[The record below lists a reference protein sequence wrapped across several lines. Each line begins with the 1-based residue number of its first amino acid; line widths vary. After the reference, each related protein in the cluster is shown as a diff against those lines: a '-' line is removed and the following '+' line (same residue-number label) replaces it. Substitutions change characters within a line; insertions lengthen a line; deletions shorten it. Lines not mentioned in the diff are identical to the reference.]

1 MPRHALAPTPY
12 DDLRTDTSSSQVST
26 EIDISTHLLPWLDVK
41 DGENSPGSQPVDGV
55 LLTRSSHIAYLYPL
69 FFKLPT
75 RFSSLDSSRG
85 WIIYWTVGAFSVLDA
100 RIQRDERLR
109 AIETLMSF
117 QHPQGGFGGGP
128 GQLAH
133 LASTYASISALAI
146 LLDGVDQNIF
156 EETCAQID
164 RRKCTNGC
172 SVSRCLMVVLEC
184 ITVVK
189 LMSGEGLSCFGA
201 LTVAT
206 LLNFLTPELVH
217 NAPDYLVSC
226 QTYEGGLCATSLSN
240 SCAQLKATR
249 PEFSSAAPIG
259 EAHGGY
265 NSCALAC
272 DFLLQGLPSLS
283 DSPKLDYDSCLRWA
297 AHMQGLPIEGGGFRG
312 RTNKLVDGCYSWWC
326 AGAFPLLRALMSS
339 DLTGLSKPSFIDLT
353 NRTHSICL
361 IGKHYKST
369 SFISQDLTPKAKQG
383 GLRDKPSAVPD
394 MYHTHYIL
402 SGLSL
407 AQHSQKHSPQHIEE
421 LRQSFKTPDYSKC
434 ILGDSES
441 EHDGFERM
449 KEIYSRALAW
459 EVQQDK
465 DLVVGLVSNEVLPV
479 HPVLNIKHSAVGKM
493 MSYFYDQK

>member
-146 LLDGVDQNIF
+146 LLDGVDQSIF

-164 RRKCTNGC
+164 RKKMYEWMLSLKMPDGSFRMHHG
-172 SVSRCLMVVLEC
+172 
-184 ITVVK
+184 
-189 LMSGEGLSCFGA
+189 GEIDVRSCFGA

-240 SCAQLKATR
+240 SCAQLEATL

-283 DSPKLDYDSCLRWA
+283 HSPKLDYDSCLRWA

-339 DLTGLSKPSFIDLT
+339 DLTDEQDSFDLFD
-353 NRTHSICL
+353 RQALQEYIL
-361 IGKHYKST
+361 L
-369 SFISQDLTPKAKQG
+369 ISQDLTPKAKQG

>member
-55 LLTRSSHIAYLYPL
+55 LLTRFQSWLDYILVHHHCSLPWPYQYSLFYFKVTQPSSFNQDRRGVLG
-69 FFKLPT
+69 T
-75 RFSSLDSSRG
+75 RRE
-85 WIIYWTVGAFSVLDA
+85 
-100 RIQRDERLR
+100 IQRDERLR

-164 RRKCTNGC
+164 RKKMYEWMLSLKMPDGSFRMHHG
-172 SVSRCLMVVLEC
+172 
-184 ITVVK
+184 
-189 LMSGEGLSCFGA
+189 GEIDVRSCFGA

-249 PEFSSAAPIG
+249 PEFSSAAPI
-259 EAHGGY
+259 
-265 NSCALAC
+265 
-272 DFLLQGLPSLS
+272 GLPSLS

-339 DLTGLSKPSFIDLT
+339 DLTDEQDSFDLFD
-353 NRTHSICL
+353 RQALQEYIL
-361 IGKHYKST
+361 L
-369 SFISQDLTPKAKQG
+369 ISQDLTPKAKQG

-441 EHDGFERM
+441 EHDGL
-449 KEIYSRALAW
+449 S
-459 EVQQDK
+459 
-465 DLVVGLVSNEVLPV
+465 G
-479 HPVLNIKHSAVGKM
+479 
-493 MSYFYDQK
+493 